1 MDMWITWYNENRHL
15 EGNKMRKQ
23 NCCEAARHV
32 AASASKKPKI
42 SMVKTGKRVLH
53 VLVVL
58 GVVAYTFFSRV
69 PVDAYFR

>member
-1 MDMWITWYNENRHL
+1 
-15 EGNKMRKQ
+15 MRKQ